1 MVTTAPAPKPAPTPR
16 PQGQLPPTQTR
27 IVAGARH
34 LRVAIG
40 HWAGAHTIS
49 PEELTR
55 RIVKSRMDAHA
66 AKLGE
71 HARVAQQA
79 HNKATK
85 LRRRA
90 EQNGGL
96 VPADQTALAAAE
108 LLGARHDAALAS
120 LAEFDP
126 TLLDPGQVLH
136 HRHLLAAARYTLLTL
151 PAVGFLA
158 AAWLWEGSVVLVVAV
173 AAGAAA
179 LIRGDRPIELT
190 VRPVPADLIAAT
202 PLVPAAEPA
211 APVAEPAVEAPSG
224 EWREQL
230 LRYVEYAVSHARQ
243 NATNG
248 VHARDLLGRLQAEGR
263 FLDHTTETFPA
274 VLRSVGVPLK
284 VVKIKGDGQ
293 LGVHYDELKS
303 ALGRLPRQARA
314 QDLTDQQEQEQASG
328 E

>member
-1 MVTTAPAPKPAPTPR
+1 MATTAPTPKPTASPR
-16 PQGQLPPTQTR
+16 PQSQLPPTQTR
-27 IVAGARH
+27 IIAGARH
-34 LRVAIG
+34 LTTAIG
-40 HWAGAHTIS
+40 HWAGGHTIS
-49 PEELTR
+49 AEELTR
-55 RIVKSRMDAHA
+55 RIVKARTDAHGRTLA
-66 AKLGE
+66 E
-71 HARVAQQA
+71 HARLAQQA
-79 HNKATK
+79 HNRATK

-108 LLGARHDAALAS
+108 HTGARHDAALAA
-120 LAEFDP
+120 LADFDV
-126 TLLDPGQVLH
+126 TALDPGQVLH
-136 HRHLLAAARYTLLTL
+136 RRHLIAAARYGLLSL
-151 PAVGFLA
+151 PAFGMLA
-158 AAWLWEGSVVLVVAV
+158 AAWLWDGSVVLVVAV
-173 AAGAAA
+173 AAAAAA
-179 LIRGDRPIELT
+179 LIRGDHPIHLT

-211 APVAEPAVEAPSG
+211 APAPEPAVETPSG

-263 FLDHTTETFPA
+263 FLDYTTETFPA
-274 VLRSVGVPLK
+274 VLRSAGVPLK

-293 LGVHYDELKS
+293 LGVHYDHLTK
-303 ALGRLPRQARA
+303 ALGRLPRLARA
-314 QDLTDQQEQEQASG
+314 KDYTERPEQEQASG